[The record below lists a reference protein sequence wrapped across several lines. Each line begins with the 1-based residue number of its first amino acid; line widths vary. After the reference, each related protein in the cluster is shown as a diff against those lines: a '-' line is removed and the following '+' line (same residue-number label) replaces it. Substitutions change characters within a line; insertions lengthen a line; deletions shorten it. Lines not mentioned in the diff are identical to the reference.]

1 MTATWPIYG
10 VVAMVVSVTGFNSS
24 DLYREKQQNRELSVS
39 NKTLR
44 TSMMQLQSE
53 LQAVKGQLDALSA
66 AHRFSAPPP
75 AAALPQPA
83 KVRATKAMRAAAQS
97 TPRYDPRFTQ
107 LQRELSDQQ
116 KELAS
121 AREDLNKT
129 RENLEGSL
137 SSTKNELSGSIART
151 HDELA
156 ALQKRGERNY
166 YEFQLS
172 KSKAFERVGPLRL
185 SLRKADTKHK
195 RFDVLMLVDD
205 NELQKKGVN
214 LYETVW
220 LNLADRPQPLEV
232 VVNHVSKDHIAGY
245 VSEPKYKR
253 SELSASAGIKPQD

>member
-1 MTATWPIYG
+1 MTAKWPIYG
-10 VVAMVVSVTGFNSS
+10 VVATIATVTGLNSS
-24 DLYREKQQNRELSVS
+24 YLYSEKQQNRELSLS

-44 TSMMQLQSE
+44 ASMMQLQSE

-66 AHRFSAPPP
+66 AHRSSAPPP
-75 AAALPQPA
+75 AAALAQSA
-83 KVRATKAMRAAAQS
+83 SVRATKAMRAAAQ
-97 TPRYDPRFTQ
+97 YDPRFTQ
-107 LQRELSDQQ
+107 LQRELSDQH

-121 AREDLNKT
+121 TREDLDKT
-129 RENLEGSL
+129 RKNLEGSL
-137 SSTKNELSGSIART
+137 NSTRNELSGSIAHT

-166 YEFQLS
+166 YEFQLNR
-172 KSKAFERVGPLRL
+172 SKAFERVGPLRL

-195 RFDVLMLVDD
+195 RFDVMMLVDD

-232 VVNHVSKDHIAGY
+232 VVNQVSKDHIAGY
-245 VSEPKYKR
+245 VSNRNTNGR
-253 SELSASAGIKPQD
+253 S